1 MQKAEILDPTAS
13 HVLLG
18 LLRLHLPPD
27 IPVLL
32 SPPSAL
38 LKSGGGMRR
47 KTEREKKSRLN
58 PAARKT
64 SIPINT
70 HDVSG
75 SRLCLLQLPKAAE
88 PPRPG

>member
-1 MQKAEILDPTAS
+1 MQKAEILDPTVS